1 MSFLFG
7 FLDMLLIIIMLFD
20 TLGLIYL
27 FRKKET
33 VSPDEYNRVCFSW
46 ILFLIIYNI
55 FSCSWTGFFGTLF
68 RLIFF
73 AAKAYVTIPKLGGAT
88 KLHKILIEQ
97 DQAKQYFSILIFYV
111 LSIFTKKKEL
121 TPEEQK
127 EIDEL
132 LKKPKEGGDFLQSET
147 VEPESNPGNN
157 DIANQENI

>member
-46 ILFLIIYNI
+46 ILFLIIYNL

-111 LSIFTKKKEL
+111 LSIFTKKK
-121 TPEEQK
+121 
-127 EIDEL
+127 
-132 LKKPKEGGDFLQSET
+132 
-147 VEPESNPGNN
+147 N
-157 DIANQENI
+157 

>member
-1 MSFLFG
+1 M
-7 FLDMLLIIIMLFD
+7 
-20 TLGLIYL
+20 
-27 FRKKET
+27 
-33 VSPDEYNRVCFSW
+33 
-46 ILFLIIYNI
+46 
-55 FSCSWTGFFGTLF
+55 
-68 RLIFF
+68 
-73 AAKAYVTIPKLGGAT
+73 
-88 KLHKILIEQ
+88 IEQ